1 MRGWKA
7 AMAAGLLNLLTVAGA
22 GAQPPAAPAIPG
34 PAASAATASPT
45 YTITLHT
52 RSACVTPHARK
63 LARAEGGFIDVTTP
77 APNVVTV
84 AMTGTAA
91 ANSYLGCTGM
101 ASEKF
106 QLVQDLE
113 ITCSDPRA
121 NSVALTLDTALVG
134 FVRSKGKAGACVR
147 LAEVSLTPAGIPG
160 APMSVA
166 YPPLC
171 VEGTAGQLCN
181 QHLPPLEVPVM
192 PLGRYTLT
200 STFVL
205 DTRASGVCDSHSV
218 ADFSPDTSLPPEW
231 VRTRDPFQG
240 VSKKSF
246 GFTATVTAA
255 PPSGNEPGIAGAARP
270 PGIARTGPA
279 VTRTERADRRVSR
292 ASLASAKPPATPG
305 FGRWRS
311 DIERH

>member
-1 MRGWKA
+1 MSGWKT
-7 AMAAGLLNLLTVAGA
+7 AMGVGLLSLATLSGA
-22 GAQPPAAPAIPG
+22 VAQPPAAPAITAPARPAG
-34 PAASAATASPT
+34 PPPT

-52 RSACVTPHARK
+52 RNACVTPHAQK

-77 APNVVTV
+77 SPNVVTV

-91 ANSYLGCTGM
+91 ANSYLCCTGA

-113 ITCSDPRA
+113 ITCSDPQQNA
-121 NSVALTLDTALVG
+121 VALTLDTALVG

-147 LAEVSLTPAGIPG
+147 VAQVCLTPVGIPS
-160 APMSVA
+160 APISLA

-171 VEGTAGQLCN
+171 VEGTGGQLCN

-192 PLGRYTLT
+192 PVGRYTLT
-200 STFVL
+200 ATFVL
-205 DTRASGVCDSHSV
+205 DTSASGVCDSHSV
-218 ADFSPDTSLPPEW
+218 ADFSPDTALPPEW

-246 GFTATVTAA
+246 GFTATISAA
-255 PPSGNEPGIAGAARP
+255 PPSGGDSS
-270 PGIARTGPA
+270 
-279 VTRTERADRRVSR
+279 V
-292 ASLASAKPPATPG
+292 ASATRARDNGGNSVADAPVQLVRRTP
-305 FGRWRS
+305 S
-311 DIERH
+311 

>member
-1 MRGWKA
+1 MT
-7 AMAAGLLNLLTVAGA
+7 AGLLTLAMLAEA
-22 GAQPPAAPAIPG
+22 EAQPPSAPAIPS
-34 PAASAATASPT
+34 PAASDVAAPTT

-52 RSACVTPHARK
+52 RNACVTPHSRN
-63 LARAEGGFIDVTTP
+63 LARAEGGYIDVATP

-91 ANSYLGCTGM
+91 ANSYLCCTGT

-113 ITCSDPRA
+113 IICSDPEEKT
-121 NSVALTLDTALVG
+121 VALTLDTALVG

-147 LAEVSLTPAGIPG
+147 LAEVCLAPAGVPG

-192 PLGRYTLT
+192 PVGRYTLT
-200 STFVL
+200 ATFVL
-205 DTRASGVCDSHSV
+205 DTRASGVCDSHAV
-218 ADFSPDTSLPPEW
+218 ADFSPDTALPPEW
-231 VRTRDPFQG
+231 VRIRDPFQG

-246 GFTATVTAA
+246 GFTATISAA
-255 PPSGNEPGIAGAARP
+255 PPSNPEPGVTSAGRHRGDPRP
-270 PGIARTGPA
+270 GRVDPR
-279 VTRTERADRRVSR
+279 VELADRRAR
-292 ASLASAKPPATPG
+292 PT
-305 FGRWRS
+305 RS
-311 DIERH
+311 